1 MPDTQ
6 VLKELLA
13 YEPETGIF
21 KWAARPSVRMSRE
34 KVGTRAG
41 ALGASGYRYIKYQG
55 KLLRE
60 HRLAC
65 EFMFGPIPEGI
76 EVDHINGDKSDNRIS
91 NLRLAT
97 HQQNLANCKN
107 RKNNTSGCKGVT
119 RHFDGRWRARIMVG
133 GKSLHLG
140 LFEAIEDAA
149 AAYSVAATE
158 YFGEFARA
166 A

>member
-6 VLKELLA
+6 VLKDLLV
-13 YEPETGIF
+13 YDPDMGIF
-21 KWAARPSVRMSRE
+21 KWIARPNVRMSHG
-34 KVGTRAG
+34 KVGARAG
-41 ALGASGYRYIKYQG
+41 AAGASGYRYIKYQG

-60 HRLAC
+60 HRLAY
-65 EFMFGPIPEGI
+65 EFVLGPIPEGMEI
-76 EVDHINGDKSDNRIS
+76 DHINGDRADNRIS

-119 RHFDGRWRARIMVG
+119 RHFDGRWRAKIMVG
-133 GKSLHLG
+133 GKTLHLG
-140 LFEAIEDAA
+140 LFQAIEDAA
-149 AAYSVAATE
+149 AAYASAATE